1 MINNT
6 LSNQGGFTLIEMLI
20 TITVVSVGIVGAF
33 IAVQQGI
40 IAVDYSNSRF
50 TAALLAQEGVEIIKN
65 IRDTNLLEYN
75 YVSAGTIWSEGLG
88 IGDFEVQ
95 YTDPKTTDP
104 VLNQPICSPAC
115 GPDDLRS
122 LKKSTPGFYNYD
134 DGEETRFKRLIQIE
148 SPNPP
153 NVDQLDATITVY
165 WKKRGGGY
173 YSIFLLQH
181 LYNWW

>member
-1 MINNT
+1 MINNK
-6 LSNQGGFTLIEMLI
+6 LSNQNGFTLIEMII
-20 TITVVSVGIVGAF
+20 TIGVVSVGIIGAL

-40 IAVDYSNSRF
+40 VAVDYANSRF

-75 YVSAGTIWSEGLG
+75 YVSAGTAWNEGIG

-95 YTDPKTTDP
+95 YTYPQSIDPILTP
-104 VLNQPICSPAC
+104 LICSPNC
-115 GPDDLRS
+115 NPDNGPRF
-122 LKKSTPGFYNYD
+122 LKKSATDFYNYSIGD
-134 DGEETRFKRLIQIE
+134 DSRFKRVIHIE
-148 SPNPP
+148 SPN
-153 NVDQLDATITVY
+153 VDQIDATITVY

-173 YSIFLLQH
+173 YNISLLQH